1 MGRAYDTV
9 LMDVHNA
16 ATTAIGLTNASATSG
31 DSFSIRSF
39 DHPAWAKLFAVTVQ
53 GSGTRQA
60 RITSP
65 RLHDNVTGLTFQSP
79 ESPSEFLLPPEVG
92 QDLYSVDAL
101 VPQLDAAASSDT
113 VAALHIY
120 YKDLDGISADLRSW
134 ADIKDKIVNLKSME
148 VSITTSGTI
157 GAWQDTA
164 INTTDNQL
172 KADYKYAVLGFE
184 PSAAVAVVG
193 LKGPSTGNLRVC
205 MPAAVSTFPLTDY
218 FILMGERHG
227 VPMIPVFK
235 ANDRANTYISA
246 AANTASVATNVYA
259 IIAQLKQ

>member
-16 ATTAIGLTNASATSG
+16 ATSAIGLTNATAATG
-31 DSFSIRSF
+31 DSFTVRSY
-39 DHPAWAKLFAVTVQ
+39 DNPAWSKLYAVTLQ
-53 GSGTRQA
+53 GSGTRQF
-60 RITSP
+60 RVTSP
-65 RLHDNVTGLTFQSP
+65 RLHDNVTGLTFQTP
-79 ESPSEFLLPPEVG
+79 ETPSEFLLPPEIG

-113 VAALHIY
+113 IASMHIY
-120 YKDLDGISADLRSW
+120 YKDLEGISADLRSW

-148 VSITTSGTI
+148 VSITTSATI
-157 GAWQDTA
+157 GAWQDTL

-172 KADYKYAVLGFE
+172 KADYRYAVLGFE
-184 PSAAVAVVG
+184 PSAAVGVIG

-205 MPAAVSTFPLTDY
+205 MPGAASSINLTDY
-218 FILMGERHG
+218 FIIMGERHN

-235 ANDRANTYISA
+235 ANDRANTYIST